1 MCYISRTPARMAVV
15 DFSYPIYVD
24 ELTFLS
30 RSPKLRARHWLV
42 LSPFTPEVWLC
53 NLAVWLVLAVI
64 VFFALQGR
72 HRSNWSTAQQ
82 LTTTT
87 TTTKR
92 PSAMAILLQLY
103 AIFMGQCKWLY
114 FF

>member
-42 LSPFTPEVWLC
+42 LSPFTTEVWLC

-64 VFFALQGR
+64 VFAALKR
-72 HRSNWSTAQQ
+72 HHSKLSTAQ
-82 LTTTT
+82 LI
-87 TTTKR
+87 TKR

-114 FF
+114 FLKFFQT